1 MAQEVNETVA
11 DFLVPGSFVDIPA
24 DTNSINTVWFVQTL
38 ENSCAGDGVLGDDY
52 NHKIAAWVNSLK
64 AHFFKKEN
72 ELCSTKVLD
81 HSSNTIYF
89 YSKSILQPY
98 VNLLQSK
105 KGFILKNTDF
115 IDII

>member
-11 DFLVPGSFVDIPA
+11 DFLVPGSFVAIPA

-81 HSSNTIYF
+81 HSSNTMYF
-89 YSKSILQPY
+89 YSKSILHPY